1 MQVRNFSLLIPPR
14 SRPSVAGVVGV
25 VGAVGIV
32 GVDGIVGI
40 PRSILRIP
48 VETEIAAIESK
59 SHHPSNPWCT
69 NTNGRLSNPQ
79 WNPFI
84 SDGHRRWEIT
94 FAVSGF
100 ARRFRERRL
109 TVFSFRFSVRLG
121 IRVRNLESRS

>member
-14 SRPSVAGVVGV
+14 SRPSVAGV
-25 VGAVGIV
+25 V

-109 TVFSFRFSVRLG
+109 TIFSFRFSARLG
-121 IRVRNLESRS
+121 IRVRNLEARI